1 MRDLSKDFRVGSI
14 DYLGERTSRPLTFG
28 CKKLAVPHWRAR
40 RNCGIILSAMTI
52 REIIESQEFR
62 SVVNDYRDTC
72 LWFAN
77 NVEHPSDRL
86 QLEQILSA
94 IENNG
99 DAAAFRRVGRIRQW
113 L

>member
-1 MRDLSKDFRVGSI
+1 MAAILYQNSVGVAKSAERKRNEGSHGYGDLC
-14 DYLGERTSRPLTFG
+14 YNTT
-28 CKKLAVPHWRAR
+28 
-40 RNCGIILSAMTI
+40 AMTI
-52 REIIESQEFR
+52 REIAESEEFR

-77 NVEHPSDRL
+77 DVDHPSDRL
-86 QLEQILSA
+86 QLEQILSS
-94 IENNG
+94 IEANG

>member
-1 MRDLSKDFRVGSI
+1 MCYNTPV
-14 DYLGERTSRPLTFG
+14 
-28 CKKLAVPHWRAR
+28 
-40 RNCGIILSAMTI
+40 MTI
-52 REIIESQEFR
+52 REIAESEEFR

-77 NVEHPSDRL
+77 DVDHPGDRL
-86 QLEQILSA
+86 QLEQILSS
-94 IENNG
+94 IEANG

>member
-1 MRDLSKDFRVGSI
+1 MTDRCRFRNISAKSLGSP
-14 DYLGERTSRPLTFG
+14 Y
-28 CKKLAVPHWRAR
+28 ARAWES
-40 RNCGIILSAMTI
+40 GIILSAVTI
-52 REIIESQEFR
+52 REIIESKEFR